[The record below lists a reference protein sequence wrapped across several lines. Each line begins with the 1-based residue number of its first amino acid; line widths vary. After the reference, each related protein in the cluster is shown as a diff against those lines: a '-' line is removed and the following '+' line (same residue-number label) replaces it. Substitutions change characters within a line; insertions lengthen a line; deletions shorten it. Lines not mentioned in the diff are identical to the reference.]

1 MQSAQMQAINPVTN
15 SFIEGLAS
23 RAHPKFM
30 ATESAF
36 QVACT
41 VRNAKCTNANH

>member
-1 MQSAQMQAINPVTN
+1 
-15 SFIEGLAS
+15 
-23 RAHPKFM
+23 M

-41 VRNAKCTNANH
+41 VRNAKCKVQSAQMQTINHFTNLFIEGLA